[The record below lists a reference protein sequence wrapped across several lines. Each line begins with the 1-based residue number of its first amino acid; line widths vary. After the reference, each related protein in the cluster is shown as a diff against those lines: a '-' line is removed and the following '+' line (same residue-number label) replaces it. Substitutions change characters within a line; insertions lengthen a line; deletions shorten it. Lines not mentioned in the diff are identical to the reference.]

1 MILLTCGYV
10 INVSPISHLWE
21 APILKYMNFPAC
33 CDVVVCVSRPRYNC
47 RTWVLHSDLP
57 NIFKIRA
64 RPIHNLLQHR
74 PTHNII
80 QCISIWKQN
89 QCNITTVNNSPS
101 NTWHNQ
107 TVDLIVFSSHI
118 LVRKNIWI
126 KEIRNSICWVFT
138 IRFQL
143 RLISGVRNCVAL
155 RVSTSHFEKVDQ

>member
-80 QCISIWKQN
+80 QCISI
-89 QCNITTVNNSPS
+89 
-101 NTWHNQ
+101 
-107 TVDLIVFSSHI
+107 
-118 LVRKNIWI
+118 
-126 KEIRNSICWVFT
+126 
-138 IRFQL
+138 
-143 RLISGVRNCVAL
+143 
-155 RVSTSHFEKVDQ
+155 